1 MQSKGKFTGWKD
13 VFAFSF
19 SQAIKEKGYIA
30 STVFIAI
37 LLAGAMIVTNV
48 LMVRDDM
55 RQQKLEAGE
64 DDSTRISTVYVKNET
79 ELSDLDFSEAGK
91 DTILFEET
99 KYENLPGTVEEKLK
113 SLAKE
118 IQQTE
123 TGESEVETAED
134 VRDGEEKQDAA
145 FGSVVLSLAR
155 DSEGYVMN
163 MYLPAGSDIDED
175 DCEELLDLLQ
185 GSLQQAILTKTG
197 VDPQIVAMANAPVNY
212 EVAKAGEEGD
222 SMMEKVLKMLLP
234 MLSAFLI
241 YFMVLMN
248 GQSVSKALVTE
259 KTSKLMELLLTTVSP
274 YALVFGKIL
283 ANIAAALLQLVIWMA
298 ALIGGFAGGD
308 AVAEQLAPGHVNM
321 VLEMIKMF
329 QDKESGYAFSVP
341 AVIVGVIAL
350 IIGFSLYLILAG
362 AVSAKISRSE
372 DLSQGMAIFQVI
384 VVICFFAAY
393 FVAMMQ
399 NSTGEMIAMILRY
412 IPFTAAFTLGTD
424 LILGNI
430 GLLGGLMSILISLA
444 AIGILV
450 VITGKIYKNA
460 LFYRGGKKRRQA
472 SQESEA

>member
-19 SQAIKEKGYIA
+19 LQAIKEKGYLA
-30 STVFIAI
+30 STIFIAL
-37 LLAGAMIVTNV
+37 LLAGVMIVTNI
-48 LMVRDDM
+48 LMVRDDV
-55 RQQKLEAGE
+55 RQQKLESGE
-64 DDSTRISTVYVKNET
+64 DDSTRISTVFVKNET
-79 ELSDLDFSEAGK
+79 ELSNLDFSEAGK
-91 DTILFEET
+91 EHILFEET
-99 KYENLPGTVEEKLK
+99 RYENLSGTVEEKLK
-113 SLAKE
+113 QLAEALEEKD
-118 IQQTE
+118 
-123 TGESEVETAED
+123 VEKADSQAED
-134 VRDGEEKQDAA
+134 AE
-145 FGSVVLSLAR
+145 GSVVLSIAK
-155 DSEGYVMN
+155 DSKGYVMN

-185 GSLQQAILTKTG
+185 GSLQQAILMKTG
-197 VDPQIVAMANAPVNY
+197 VDAQIVAMANAPVNY

-222 SMMEKVLKMLLP
+222 SMVEKVLKMLLP

-248 GQSVSKALVTE
+248 GQSVSKSLVTE
-259 KTSKLMELLLTTVSP
+259 KTSKLMELLLATVSP

-283 ANIAAALLQLVIWMA
+283 ANIAAALLQLIIWMA

-308 AVAEQLAPGHVNM
+308 AIAEQMAPGHVNA

-329 QDKESGYAFSVP
+329 QDKENGYAFSVP
-341 AVIVGVIAL
+341 AVIIGVIAL

-372 DLSQGMAIFQVI
+372 DLAQGMAVFQVV

-393 FVAMMQ
+393 FVPMMQ
-399 NSTGEMIAMILRY
+399 NSTGEMLAMICRY

-430 GLLGGLMSILISLA
+430 GLLGGVVSILISLA

-450 VITGKIYKNA
+450 VITGRIYKNT
-460 LFYRGGKKRRQA
+460 LFYRGGGKRRHASQA
-472 SQESEA
+472 SVS